1 MVKVTNLLIDAE
13 SVLGF
18 SFEVGAWTKMK
29 VWHIKG
35 PKVVSSDQNL
45 GFRGFYVRASPHFS
59 SLQVT
64 ESYAGAWER
73 GFISPIICHSELP
86 VYAEISCRR
95 QYSSMSMHLCI
106 H

>member
-18 SFEVGAWTKMK
+18 SFEVGAQTKMK

-45 GFRGFYVRASPHFS
+45 GFRG
-59 SLQVT
+59 L
-64 ESYAGAWER
+64 
-73 GFISPIICHSELP
+73 I
-86 VYAEISCRR
+86 
-95 QYSSMSMHLCI
+95 
-106 H
+106 